1 MSHDVCSLSLA
12 AVARGIRLGE
22 LDPVGVIEAHL
33 ERISAVNPALNAFTH
48 VCERDALERARR
60 LARASRQHRGELPLS
75 GVPIAIK
82 DLFDMKAGLPNTF
95 GSRLFAHNVAA
106 RDALLVRRLEAAG
119 AIVVG
124 KTNTSE
130 FGHRATTDN
139 LLFGPTST
147 PIRTGYNAGGS
158 SGGSAAAVAASM
170 VTVATGSDGAGSI
183 RVPASLCGVVGVK
196 PTWGRVPTRPRPNGF
211 RSTVPMSSAGVLARS
226 VADATA
232 VLKVLAAPDTLDPNS
247 FPVPWDHPVA
257 DEPRSYRIAF
267 TRDLGIF
274 PVALDVIKAAEAAV
288 ARLRACGLVVEDADA
303 QLHADYD
310 ELVEVLLDYVAL
322 SMWETLRDLDVD
334 VHAEAGRGM
343 LAGTLAD
350 LAERGARLS
359 AGRLRGND
367 VVRTKVF
374 DGLEDM
380 LDHFDCVLTP
390 TLAVAGVPNAA
401 DPGATVGP
409 SSVAGRRTEP
419 LLGWSL
425 AFPVNLTGHPAVSL
439 PAGRTGEDLVVGMQ
453 LIGRRFCDARLLE
466 VAASVEQ
473 QLAANSPTYVSA
485 EVHSARK

>member
-1 MSHDVCSLSLA
+1 VSHDVCSLSLV

-22 LDPVGVIEAHL
+22 LDPVEVVKAHL
-33 ERISAVNPALNAFTH
+33 GRIAAVNPALNAFTH
-48 VCERDALERARR
+48 VCEGDAMERARR
-60 LARASRQHRGELPLS
+60 LSRTGAQRRGELPLS

-82 DLFDMKAGLPNTF
+82 DLFDLKAGLPNTF
-95 GSRLFAHNVAA
+95 GSRLFADNVAA
-106 RDALLVRRLEAAG
+106 KDALIVRRLETAG

-147 PIRTGYNAGGS
+147 PAKIGYNAGGS

-170 VTVATGSDGAGSI
+170 VAVATGSDGAGSI

-196 PTWGRVPTRPRPNGF
+196 PTWGRIPTRPRPNGF

-226 VADATA
+226 VADATV
-232 VLKVLAAPDTLDPNS
+232 VLKVLACPDPRDPNS
-247 FPVPWDHPVA
+247 FPVPWDHAVTGQQA
-257 DEPRSYRIAF
+257 DYRIAV
-267 TRDLGIF
+267 TRDLGVF
-274 PVALDVIKAAEAAV
+274 PVAPDVIKVVEAAV
-288 ARLRACGLVVEDADA
+288 ARLRACGLVVEEVAGRLRA
-303 QLHADYD
+303 GYD
-310 ELVEVLLDYVAL
+310 ELVDVLLDYVAL

-334 VHAEAGRGM
+334 YRAEADRGL

-350 LAERGARLS
+350 LAERAARLS
-359 AGRLRGND
+359 AGRMKCND
-367 VVRTKVF
+367 AVRTTVL
-374 DGLEDM
+374 DDLEDM

-390 TLAVAGVPNAA
+390 TLTVAGIPNASTL
-401 DPGATVGP
+401 GATVGP
-409 SSVAGRRTEP
+409 SCVAGQRTEP

-439 PAGRTGEDLVVGMQ
+439 PAGRTGDDLPVGIQ

-466 VAASVEQ
+466 VAASVEMS
-473 QLAANSPTYVSA
+473 LAADSPN
-485 EVHSARK
+485 